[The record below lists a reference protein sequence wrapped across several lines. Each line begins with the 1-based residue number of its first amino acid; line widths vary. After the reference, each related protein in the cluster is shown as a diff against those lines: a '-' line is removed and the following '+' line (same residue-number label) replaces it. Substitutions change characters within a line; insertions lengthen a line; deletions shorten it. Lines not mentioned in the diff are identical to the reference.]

1 MASLDA
7 KLEAFLE
14 VGELGLCGV
23 DVANGNPEE
32 SIGEGRKYNYLQVRD
47 RSSKEGLACSG

>member
-1 MASLDA
+1 MAGLDA

-32 SIGEGRKYNYLQVRD
+32 SIWRRQKV
-47 RSSKEGLACSG
+47 